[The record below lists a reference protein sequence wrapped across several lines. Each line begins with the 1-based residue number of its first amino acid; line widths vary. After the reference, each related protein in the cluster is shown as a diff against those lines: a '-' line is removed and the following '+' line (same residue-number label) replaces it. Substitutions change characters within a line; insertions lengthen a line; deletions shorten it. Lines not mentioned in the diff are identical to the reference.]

1 MKECVYFKHY
11 SSIQGQFPRLSTII
25 IIIIIITFHI
35 PLLLKITMIKILNL
49 GLAVTLEDQS
59 LHILIIS

>member
-11 SSIQGQFPRLSTII
+11 SSIQGQFPRLSII

-35 PLLLKITMIKILNL
+35 PLLLKITTIKILNL